1 MTPRAVQRAVWL
13 ALAFLASACEDP
25 DFSVPDAAGVVAPPL
40 GGSSGPGPDSAP
52 LGGTPNLGGTE
63 ADAAPT
69 PTDAA
74 TARDGGLESDS
85 GPPVTP
91 PTQPPTVPP
100 ASDSIVGVWVSQG
113 DDVAAL
119 LAGPG
124 VNVVRLDVEFRAD
137 GTFVASYVDLDDR
150 VAEFAGRFQ
159 TDTRTEPHGIV
170 LDQSMPQT
178 VRSEGIWRLAPVAA
192 GRMSAGDVL
201 TYEVAQTQ
209 PPLNGVSAPTPSA
222 GFGSTSAGD
231 FGTDNVQTYRRVA
244 Q

>member
-1 MTPRAVQRAVWL
+1 MTPRAMERALWL
-13 ALAFLASACEDP
+13 ALACLASACEDP
-25 DFSVPDAAGVVAPPL
+25 DFSRPDAAGVVAPPL
-40 GGSSGPGPDSAP
+40 GGTVAPAPDAA
-52 LGGTPNLGGTE
+52 LVGGTPNPGGATVDAALAP
-63 ADAAPT
+63 ADAA
-69 PTDAA
+69 TDP
-74 TARDGGLESDS
+74 DDGLEADT

-91 PTQPPTVPP
+91 PTQPPTAAPP
-100 ASDSIVGVWVSQG
+100 TASIVGVWVSQG

-137 GTFVASYVDLDDR
+137 GTFTASYVDRDDR
-150 VAEFAGRFQ
+150 VAEFAGRYQ
-159 TDTRTEPHGIV
+159 TDTRSDPYGIV

-178 VRSEGIWRLAPVAA
+178 VRSEGIWRLESVAP

-231 FGTDNVQTYRRVA
+231 FGTDNVQTYRRVVR
-244 Q
+244 